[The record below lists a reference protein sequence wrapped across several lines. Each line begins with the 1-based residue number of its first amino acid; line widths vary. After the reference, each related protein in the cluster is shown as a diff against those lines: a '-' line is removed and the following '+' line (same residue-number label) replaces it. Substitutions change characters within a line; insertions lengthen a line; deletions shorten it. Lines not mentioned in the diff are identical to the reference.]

1 MYWYIKQK
9 LSLLSALRSASLIQ
23 LPLLGKGCLVV
34 NCSNQVIT
42 KSLTKSKSSIQYLIV
57 FVSNINI
64 CLRTNQLYISFSNHK
79 YTLLIFKLK
88 VFYLN
93 NPVTLIYISYLFKTC
108 LILILLKSCYQLST
122 KDPKH

>member
-1 MYWYIKQK
+1 MTERVYKTKVIIIICIEISLFNTITLAWKGMPYGE
-9 LSLLSALRSASLIQ
+9 LSNSSHH
-23 LPLLGKGCLVV
+23 K
-34 NCSNQVIT
+34 
-42 KSLTKSKSSIQYLIV
+42 KSDSSIQYLIV